1 MSSFT
6 HSIHVFLGLPFLTPP
21 TTSKFLHLET
31 QSPDSLPSTCPNHLS
46 LPRLTTLSTP
56 AIPIPRLSSSLDL
69 LSCRITPDIHLTMLF
84 SVLTSLC
91 ISSTFI
97 GQVSLAYTSTLCTHA
112 LYIFPF
118 TLNEAPL
125 AVDNPLRFINFPQ
138 AHLTLALDASYD
150 TIKMILFSKI
160 CDGQTCV

>member
-6 HSIHVFLGLPFLTPP
+6 HSIYVFLGLPFLTPP

-31 QSPDSLPSTCPNHLS
+31 QSPASLRSTCPNHLS

-56 AIPIPRLSSSLDL
+56 TIPSPLLSSSLDL
-69 LSCRITPDIHLTMLF
+69 LSFRDTPDIHLTMLF
-84 SVLTSLC
+84 SVLSNLC

-97 GQVSLAYTSTLCTHA
+97 GQVSLPYTRTLCTHA

-125 AVDNPLRFINFPQ
+125 AVNNILRSLNFPQ
-138 AHLTLALDASYD
+138 AHPTAHYHENYYYIVYNSHNSQIY
-150 TIKMILFSKI
+150 
-160 CDGQTCV
+160 GN

>member
-21 TTSKFLHLET
+21 TTTKFLHLET
-31 QSPDSLPSTCPNHLS
+31 QSPASLRSTCPNHLS

-56 AIPIPRLSSSLDL
+56 TIPSLLLSSSLNL
-69 LSCRITPDIHLTMLF
+69 LSFRVTPDIQLTILF

-97 GQVSLAYTSTLCTHA
+97 GQVSLPYTSTLCIHA

-118 TLNEAPL
+118 TLHEAPL
-125 AVDNPLRFINFPQ
+125 AVNNILKSLNFSQ
-138 AHLTLALDASYD
+138 AHLTLALDASAPLPFPI
-150 TIKMILFSKI
+150 TSPK
-160 CDGQTCV
+160 

>member
-6 HSIHVFLGLPFLTPP
+6 HSIHVFLGLPFLASP

-31 QSPDSLPSTCPNHLS
+31 QSPASLRSTCPNHLS

-56 AIPIPRLSSSLDL
+56 TIPSPLPSSSLDL
-69 LSCRITPDIHLTMLF
+69 LSFRDTPDLTMLF
-84 SVLTSLC
+84 SVLSGLC

-97 GQVSLAYTSTLCTHA
+97 GQVSLPYTSTLCTHA

-118 TLNEAPL
+118 TLSEAPL
-125 AVDNPLRFINFPQ
+125 AVNSILKSLNFPQ
-138 AHLTLALDASYD
+138 AHLTLALNASSAPPPFPI
-150 TIKMILFSKI
+150 TSPK
-160 CDGQTCV
+160 

>member
-31 QSPDSLPSTCPNHLS
+31 QSPASLRSTCPNHLS
-46 LPRLTTLSTP
+46 LPRITTLSTP
-56 AIPIPRLSSSLDL
+56 TIPSPHLSSSLDL
-69 LSCRITPDIHLTMLF
+69 LSFRVNPDIHLTMLF

-97 GQVSLAYTSTLCTHA
+97 GQVSLPYTSTLCTHA

-118 TLNEAPL
+118 TFNEAL
-125 AVDNPLRFINFPQ
+125 LVVNNLLRSLNFPQ
-138 AHLTLALDASYD
+138 AHLTLALDASSSPPPFPI
-150 TIKMILFSKI
+150 TSLK
-160 CDGQTCV
+160 